1 MARKR
6 VKVPVYTEEEKAAD
20 TRETPAQAEVAEE
33 SPAAETAETPTAETE
48 VVEEQ
53 AQESE
58 APATEEV
65 DVAALLEE
73 VKMLK
78 EQLEAARAEAAEY
91 KDRYLRAVAEM
102 DNMRKRL
109 EKRYADEAEQEKKR
123 FLRSLLPL
131 VDNLEMVLKHSDS
144 DAEVLRQG
152 VAMIVQE
159 LMRTLEREG
168 VRPIK
173 SVGERFDPFVH
184 EAVEVVETDEYP
196 PDTVV
201 EEVQKGYT
209 YKQDLLRPARV
220 RVAGKASS

>member
-20 TRETPAQAEVAEE
+20 TRETPARAEGTEE
-33 SPAAETAETPTAETE
+33 SPAAETAETPTAEAE

-65 DVAALLEE
+65 DVAALQEE

>member
-20 TRETPAQAEVAEE
+20 TRETPAQAEGTEE
-33 SPAAETAETPTAETE
+33 SPAAETAETPTADAA

-58 APATEEV
+58 ALAAEEV
-65 DVAALLEE
+65 DVAALQEE